1 MNSYTTLLLGT
12 DAKLSNETQRKLIKE
27 NQNLPKDLCVE
38 VQRKKV
44 SSRAPTFEKNFPM
57 QIIIF
62 LGQDDWFHLSTKS
75 SLQHLYHPFL
85 KADAILCG
93 QSDMEQADIDLLSLL
108 FGVEATPLQNSQ
120 IMQSLKGTESGTLL
134 PKRVY
139 DMNQKTEQLHDLAL
153 GLIDGCSDAEK
164 TIAKLENWVIFIFVV
179 WCSIC
184 WQ

>member
-62 LGQDDWFHLSTKS
+62 LGQDD
-75 SLQHLYHPFL
+75 
-85 KADAILCG
+85 
-93 QSDMEQADIDLLSLL
+93 
-108 FGVEATPLQNSQ
+108 
-120 IMQSLKGTESGTLL
+120 
-134 PKRVY
+134 
-139 DMNQKTEQLHDLAL
+139 
-153 GLIDGCSDAEK
+153 
-164 TIAKLENWVIFIFVV
+164 
-179 WCSIC
+179 
-184 WQ
+184 